1 MLRATK
7 LCSNNGAV
15 RSKLVHH
22 QRLVLKRLES
32 TVAASETAATAES
45 KKSGSVL
52 GKVVG
57 LTLVLGS
64 AYGGAAYYALQDP
77 KFHRQFVEYVPGA
90 EQTLKFVRDVQKN
103 DNFTKGSSTE
113 GWKQQL
119 DEYANTAKSYGNKLQ
134 ETTTDAI
141 DYATDAYHTLTGQKE
156 APKVPSSSSNNNKIS
171 AAETVAAASASA
183 KVAVSVNEKPSLIPV
198 PPTTDTTTTIKLTSD
213 KAATPAIVNVAIEK
227 PEPIVVKAIRSN
239 NSVVCELSQIV
250 TELASILNQAG
261 LSGLGRTIIK
271 EAETKIQQLN
281 HGFEALD
288 AEEAAILTSLKALRA
303 QGDQLEGSLEKF
315 HVEAK
320 QAIHQ
325 SHVNTAAAIVARE
338 AQLKNQFEQTRAEIK
353 TSFAQQLAAD
363 LHAQQE
369 RLEKARADALVAQG
383 QELQRRFV
391 KEVKLLVEQ
400 ERAGRLAK
408 LDAIDKRF
416 QALASYAVQNAQQLD
431 TARQHHVIHVTVDA
445 LAEVLEQPRQQ
456 PFADELQALNHNAK
470 QDTLIQT
477 VFSAVPQQVA
487 KQGVHTISELST
499 RFESVSD
506 EIRQVAL
513 VPEDGGFGS
522 HIISFVMSWLMF
534 KKQGLVEGDDVESVL
549 ARTDYYLKR
558 DNLEYATRELNQL
571 TGWPKRLAH
580 DWIQSARRHLEVKQA
595 LEVAETQAVLLSLLE
610 V

>member
-1 MLRATK
+1 M
-7 LCSNNGAV
+7 
-15 RSKLVHH
+15 
-22 QRLVLKRLES
+22 
-32 TVAASETAATAES
+32 
-45 KKSGSVL
+45 
-52 GKVVG
+52 VG
-57 LTLVLGS
+57 LTFVLGS
-64 AYGGAAYYALQDP
+64 AYGGATYYALQDP
-77 KFHRQFVEYVPGA
+77 KFRQQFVEYMPGA
-90 EQTLKFVRDVQKN
+90 EETLKFVQDLQKN
-103 DNFTKGSSTE
+103 ENFTKGTTE

-119 DEYANTAKSYGNKLQ
+119 DEYANTAKSYGNKIQ

-156 APKVPSSSSNNNKIS
+156 PPKLPSNKIS

-183 KVAVSVNEKPSLIPV
+183 KVAVNVNEKPSLISV
-198 PPTTDTTTTIKLTSD
+198 PPTTDTATTMKLTSD

-227 PEPIVVKAIRSN
+227 PEPIVVTPVRSN
-239 NSVVCELSQIV
+239 NNVVCELSQIV

-261 LSGLGRTIIK
+261 LSGLGRTVIK
-271 EAETKIQQLN
+271 EAESKIQQLE
-281 HGFEALD
+281 HGFKALD
-288 AEEAAILTSLKALRA
+288 AEEATILKSLKALRA
-303 QGDQLEGSLEKF
+303 QGDQLEGSLEKY

-325 SHVNTAAAIVARE
+325 SHVDTAATIVARE
-338 AQLKNQFEQTRAEIK
+338 AQLKNQFEQTRAEMK

-431 TARQHHVIHVTVDA
+431 TSRQHHVIHVTLDA
-445 LAEVLEQPRQQ
+445 LADVLEQPRQQ
-456 PFADELQALNHNAK
+456 PFVDELQALNHNTK
-470 QDTLIQT
+470 QDKLIQT
-477 VFSAVPQQVA
+477 VFSVVPQDVA
-487 KQGVHTISELST
+487 KQGVHTMSELST
-499 RFESVSD
+499 RFDSVSD

-534 KKQGLVEGDDVESVL
+534 KKQGLVEGDDVESIL
-549 ARTDYYLKR
+549 SRTDYYLKR

-595 LEVAETQAVLLSLLE
+595 LEVRIHVCCCLALDHSLCYHRLQRHRLCC
-610 V
+610 

>member
-1 MLRATK
+1 M
-7 LCSNNGAV
+7 
-15 RSKLVHH
+15 
-22 QRLVLKRLES
+22 LKRLES
-32 TVAASETAATAES
+32 TVASETTANTAET

-52 GKVVG
+52 GKLVG

-64 AYGGAAYYALQDP
+64 AYGGATYYALQDP
-77 KFHRQFVEYVPGA
+77 KFRHQFIEYVPGA

-103 DNFTKGSSTE
+103 DNFTKGTTE

-119 DEYANTAKSYGNKLQ
+119 DDYANTAKSYGNKIQ

-156 APKVPSSSSNNNKIS
+156 APKLPSTLANNNSKVS

-183 KVAVSVNEKPSLIPV
+183 KVAVNVNEKPSLISV
-198 PPTTDTTTTIKLTSD
+198 PPTTDTTTTMKLTSD
-213 KAATPAIVNVAIEK
+213 KAASPAIVNVAIEK

-239 NSVVCELSQIV
+239 NTVVCELSQIV

-281 HGFEALD
+281 HGFEALN
-288 AEEAAILTSLKALRA
+288 AEEAAILKSLKALRA
-303 QGDQLEGSLEKF
+303 QGDQLEGSLEKY

-325 SHVNTAAAIVARE
+325 SHVNTAATIVARE
-338 AQLKNQFEQTRAEIK
+338 AQLKNQFEQTRAEMK

-431 TARQHHVIHVTVDA
+431 TSRQHHVIHVTVDA
-445 LAEVLEQPRQQ
+445 LADVLEQPRQQ

-477 VFSAVPQQVA
+477 VFSVVPQEVA
-487 KQGVHTISELST
+487 QQGVNTMSELST

-522 HIISFVMSWLMF
+522 HIISFVMSWLLF
-534 KKQGLVEGDDVESVL
+534 KKQGLVEGDDVESIL
-549 ARTDYYLKR
+549 SRTDYYLKR

>member
-1 MLRATK
+1 M
-7 LCSNNGAV
+7 
-15 RSKLVHH
+15 
-22 QRLVLKRLES
+22 
-32 TVAASETAATAES
+32 ASETAATAE

-52 GKVVG
+52 GKVLG

-77 KFHRQFVEYVPGA
+77 KFRHQFIEYVPGA
-90 EQTLKFVRDVQKN
+90 EQTLKFVQDVQKN
-103 DNFTKGSSTE
+103 DNFTKGSTE

-119 DEYANTAKSYGNKLQ
+119 DTYASTAKSYGNKIQ

-156 APKVPSSSSNNNKIS
+156 APKLPSSNNKIS
-171 AAETVAAASASA
+171 AAETVAAASANTI
-183 KVAVSVNEKPSLIPV
+183 VAVNVNEKPSLASV
-198 PPTTDTTTTIKLTSD
+198 PPTTDTATTMKLTTD

-227 PEPIVVKAIRSN
+227 PEPIVVKAVRSN
-239 NSVVCELSQIV
+239 NNVVCELSQIV

-271 EAETKIQQLN
+271 EAETKIQQLDR
-281 HGFEALD
+281 GLDALD
-288 AEEAAILTSLKALRA
+288 AEEAAILKSLKALRA
-303 QGDQLEGSLEKF
+303 QGDQLEGSLEKY

-325 SHVNTAAAIVARE
+325 SHVNTAATIVARE
-338 AQLKNQFEQTRAEIK
+338 AQLKNQFEQTRAEMK

-391 KEVKLLVEQ
+391 KQVKLLVEQ

-416 QALASYAVQNAQQLD
+416 QALSSFALQNAQQLD
-431 TARQHHVIHVTVDA
+431 RSRQHHVIHVTVDA
-445 LAEVLEQPRQQ
+445 LADVLEQPRQQ

-477 VFSAVPQQVA
+477 VFSAVPQHVA
-487 KQGVHTISELST
+487 QQGVNTISELST
-499 RFESVSD
+499 RFDSVSD

-534 KKQGLVEGDDVESVL
+534 KKQGLVEGDDVESIL
-549 ARTDYYLKR
+549 SRTGYYLKR

-595 LEVAETQAVLLSLLE
+595 LEVKYKMLIV
-610 V
+610 

>member
-1 MLRATK
+1 M
-7 LCSNNGAV
+7 
-15 RSKLVHH
+15 
-22 QRLVLKRLES
+22 
-32 TVAASETAATAES
+32 
-45 KKSGSVL
+45 
-52 GKVVG
+52 
-57 LTLVLGS
+57 
-64 AYGGAAYYALQDP
+64 
-77 KFHRQFVEYVPGA
+77 
-90 EQTLKFVRDVQKN
+90 
-103 DNFTKGSSTE
+103 
-113 GWKQQL
+113 
-119 DEYANTAKSYGNKLQ
+119 
-134 ETTTDAI
+134 
-141 DYATDAYHTLTGQKE
+141 
-156 APKVPSSSSNNNKIS
+156 
-171 AAETVAAASASA
+171 
-183 KVAVSVNEKPSLIPV
+183 
-198 PPTTDTTTTIKLTSD
+198 KLTSD

-227 PEPIVVKAIRSN
+227 PEPIVVTPVRSN
-239 NSVVCELSQIV
+239 NNVVCELSQIV

-261 LSGLGRTIIK
+261 LSGLGRTVIK
-271 EAETKIQQLN
+271 EAESTIQQLE
-281 HGFEALD
+281 HGFKALD
-288 AEEAAILTSLKALRA
+288 AEEAAILKSLKALRA
-303 QGDQLEGSLEKF
+303 QGDQLEGSLEKY

-325 SHVNTAAAIVARE
+325 SHVDTAATIVARE
-338 AQLKNQFEQTRAEIK
+338 AQLKNQFEQTRAEMK

-431 TARQHHVIHVTVDA
+431 TSRQHHVIHVTLDA
-445 LAEVLEQPRQQ
+445 LADVLEQPRQQ
-456 PFADELQALNHNAK
+456 PFVDELQALNHNTK
-470 QDTLIQT
+470 QDKLIQT
-477 VFSAVPQQVA
+477 VFSVVPQDVA
-487 KQGVHTISELST
+487 KQGVHTMSELST
-499 RFESVSD
+499 RFDSVSD

-534 KKQGLVEGDDVESVL
+534 KKQGLVEGDDVESIL
-549 ARTDYYLKR
+549 SRTDYYLKR

-595 LEVAETQAVLLSLLE
+595 LEVRIHVCCCLALDHSLCYHRLQRHRLCC
-610 V
+610 